1 MAEAVR
7 PLVGARLKLG
17 EAPCGAQIRVV
28 DLDGLPPARRLQLQ
42 ALGISPGR
50 PALVQQQE
58 PVTIVLCGHA
68 EIALEGDLAGHVLV
82 ELVG

>member
-7 PLVGARLKLG
+7 PRVGTRLKLG
-17 EAPCGAQIRVV
+17 EAPCGARVRVV

-58 PVTIVLCGHA
+58 PVTIVLCGHS
-68 EIALEGDLAGHVLV
+68 EIALESNLAGRVLV
-82 ELVG
+82 ELLD

>member
-7 PLVGARLKLG
+7 PLVGARLNLG
-17 EAPCGAQIRVV
+17 QAPCGARVRV
-28 DLDGLPPARRLQLQ
+28 IDLDGLPTARRLQLQ

-68 EIALEGDLAGHVLV
+68 EIALEGDLAGRVLV
-82 ELVG
+82 ELVD

>member
-1 MAEAVR
+1 V
-7 PLVGARLKLG
+7 
-17 EAPCGAQIRVV
+17 I

-50 PALVQQQE
+50 PALVQQQQ

-68 EIALEGDLAGHVLV
+68 EIALEGDLASCVLV
-82 ELVG
+82 ELVD

>member
-1 MAEAVR
+1 MAEVVR
-7 PLVGARLKLG
+7 PRVGTRLRLG
-17 EAPCGAQIRVV
+17 QAPCGARIRVV

-68 EIALEGDLAGHVLV
+68 EIALEGDLAGRVLV
-82 ELVG
+82 ELED